1 MITGLIENWNN
12 HSLLKGKKVFEEAFT
27 WIAENGSTSELGFHK
42 LANSGCKVRVME
54 YGLKTREE
62 ANYEH
67 HRHTIDLQV
76 TIKGNEGIEWCPL
89 EGMVNRGEY
98 LDEKDFQFLETPE
111 RGAGFIENREG
122 QFCILFPEDAHQ
134 PQRLTE
140 GCDFV
145 RKLVVKIPLSL
156 V

>member
-1 MITGLIENWNN
+1 MITGLLKNWNN
-12 HSLLKGKKVFEEAFT
+12 HSLLKGNKVFEEAFA
-27 WIAENGSTSELGFHK
+27 WIAENAADAELGFHK
-42 LANSGCKVRVME
+42 LAESGCTVRIME

-76 TIKGNEGIEWCPL
+76 TLKGNEGIEWCPL
-89 EGMVNRGEY
+89 EGLVNKGEY
-98 LDEKDFQFLETPE
+98 LEEKDFQFLETPE

-122 QFCILFPEDAHQ
+122 QFCILLPEDAHQ

-145 RKLVVKIPLSL
+145 RKLVVKIPVSL